1 MVLSPGPFL
10 QERML
15 CLMTGAVEL
24 GSMCATGPWS
34 GTVADE
40 QHHAQIK
47 SHTIEVIPLDSM
59 KGGLKFRN
67 AVSGLTDPSMK
78 DSMKGGLKF
87 RHAV

>member
-1 MVLSPGPFL
+1 MP
-10 QERML
+10 

-40 QHHAQIK
+40 QHHEQIK

-59 KGGLKFRN
+59 KGGLKFRH
-67 AVSGLTDPSMK
+67 AVLGLTDTSMK
-78 DSMKGGLKF
+78 SQANQSLNNPI
-87 RHAV
+87 H